1 MEGGGLLIVLS
12 GMNNYTGEYK
22 VRKFSEL
29 LSRLQNMFDS
39 VREENSEL
47 YKNLAEFNKEDT
59 IQEWQAKYAHL
70 HSHSLHVMSDNELS
84 SYTKFRAQHS
94 VSCRNDNTFIVTLS
108 GTDVGEAIEVACP
121 VCGRKQNITDATIR
135 R

>member
-1 MEGGGLLIVLS
+1 MEGGGLLIVPN

-47 YKNLAEFNKEDT
+47 YKKLSEFNSDDA
-59 IQEWQAKYAHL
+59 IQDWQAKYAHVL
-70 HSHSLHVMSDNELS
+70 SHSLHELS
-84 SYTKFRAQHS
+84 EKELNSYRKFRGQHYK
-94 VSCRNDNTFIVTLS
+94 SCHNGGTYVITLS
-108 GTDVGEAIEVACP
+108 GTGIGESIEVACP
-121 VCGRKQNITDATIR
+121 VCGKKQDITDLESW
-135 R
+135 